1 MCNLEILNSICLA
14 IFQVIVFFIV
24 VNVIIIEK
32 IKYSLWDY
40 IALLIGVVIPSVV
53 LFVFFERKSLLCL
66 VIGLL
71 IFFYY
76 KKKIIGII
84 AVLSSVLL
92 LVICDFFATW
102 FYYYINGLTVHP
114 TILFIIYSFVF
125 ALIAVITALVVRLLM
140 IKLKYTWLYGNKVYL
155 MILMI
160 CLLIFF
166 LTMFFFLP
174 DQVSGVAEF
183 KIIGIFYF
191 TFVAIFIAILLLV
204 TITTSREINYRR
216 SRQEVEDYYNYTL
229 RIEEVN
235 KRMRKFRHD
244 YINILSTMSEYL
256 REDDLEGLKAYY
268 DKHIIPLKDHFE
280 ANTLKLNGVENLKVK
295 EIKGVITTKILQAQE
310 RKIEISVEV
319 ADEINQIN
327 MEMID
332 LSRVLGIIMD
342 NAIEASMNVEEP
354 MIQIAFIKTDQSV
367 LIIIMNKAPE
377 NLPKLHTLYQ
387 EGFSTKGKDRGL
399 GLSTLKEITDSK
411 RNVFLETT
419 IENNY
424 FIQKLEIM
432 NSDD

>member
-1 MCNLEILNSICLA
+1 MLFA
-14 IFQVIVFFIV
+14 I
-24 VNVIIIEK
+24 
-32 IKYSLWDY
+32 
-40 IALLIGVVIPSVV
+40 
-53 LFVFFERKSLLCL
+53 
-66 VIGLL
+66 
-71 IFFYY
+71 
-76 KKKIIGII
+76 
-84 AVLSSVLL
+84 
-92 LVICDFFATW
+92 FFATW

>member
-1 MCNLEILNSICLA
+1 MEILNI
-14 IFQVIVFFIV
+14 IFITVFQVCVYFAVINI
-24 VNVIIIEK
+24 IIIEK
-32 IKYSLWDY
+32 INYNLRVYLS
-40 IALLIGVVIPSVV
+40 IIIGVVIPSTV
-53 LFVFFERKSLLCL
+53 LFIFFGRNSLIAL
-66 VIGLL
+66 VVGYL

-76 KKKIIGII
+76 KKKVIGLI
-84 AVLSSVLL
+84 AVLSSVLI
-92 LVICDFFATW
+92 LVVCDFMATW
-102 FYYYINGLTVHP
+102 FYYYINELTVHP
-114 TILFIIYSFVF
+114 TILYLIYSFVF
-125 ALIAVITALVVRLLM
+125 TLLAFITALIVRLLM
-140 IKLKYTWLYGNKVYL
+140 TKLKYTWLYGNKIYL
-155 MILMI
+155 MPLMI
-160 CLLIFF
+160 CLLTFF
-166 LTMFFFLP
+166 VVLFIFLP
-174 DQVSGVAEF
+174 TQVETMAEY

-191 TFVAIFIAILLLV
+191 TFVAIFIAVLLLV

-377 NLPKLHTLYQ
+377 KLPKLHTLYQ

>member
-1 MCNLEILNSICLA
+1 MEILNI
-14 IFQVIVFFIV
+14 IFITVFQVCVYFAVINI
-24 VNVIIIEK
+24 IIIEK
-32 IKYSLWDY
+32 INYNLRDY
-40 IALLIGVVIPSVV
+40 LSIIIGVVIPSTV
-53 LFVFFERKSLLCL
+53 LFIFFGRNSLIAL
-66 VIGLL
+66 VVGYL
-71 IFFYY
+71 IFFYC
-76 KKKIIGII
+76 KKKVIGLI
-84 AVLSSVLL
+84 AVLSSVLI
-92 LVICDFFATW
+92 LVVCDFMATW
-102 FYYYINGLTVHP
+102 FYYYINELTVHP
-114 TILFIIYSFVF
+114 TILYLIYSFVF
-125 ALIAVITALVVRLLM
+125 TLLAFITALIVRLLM
-140 IKLKYTWLYGNKVYL
+140 TKLKYTWLYGNKIYL
-155 MILMI
+155 MTLMI
-160 CLLIFF
+160 CLLTFF
-166 LTMFFFLP
+166 VVLFIFLP
-174 DQVSGVAEF
+174 TQVETMVEY

-191 TFVAIFIAILLLV
+191 TFVAIFIAVLLLV